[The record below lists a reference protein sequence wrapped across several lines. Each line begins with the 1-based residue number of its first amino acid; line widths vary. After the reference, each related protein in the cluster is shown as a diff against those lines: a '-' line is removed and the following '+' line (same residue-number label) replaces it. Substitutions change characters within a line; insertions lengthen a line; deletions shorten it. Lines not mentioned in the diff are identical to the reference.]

1 MFSNA
6 CLMLLGSIYNQGPM
20 MVLHIGMKISLAD
33 EETEANGAG
42 RAMAESWCLGEK

>member
-6 CLMLLGSIYNQGPM
+6 CLMLLGSIYNQSLM

-33 EETEANGAG
+33 QETEANGAG
-42 RAMAESWCLGEK
+42 RGMAETWCLGEK